1 LNVFRGDLGLDEG
14 IPRNVYSLDTDAL
27 TQVTGGDTG
36 VDSLVMGLGERAEIP
51 GGLGSVEFTELRR
64 FVSVDVHRDPTQLPV
79 AISAVFIMAGL
90 IMTLFVTRRRAWIKI
105 TPGKKSQ
112 ATLEFAVLARGEDPG
127 LQSGLDDVVEA
138 FSQSTKSRLSS

>member
-1 LNVFRGDLGLDEG
+1 
-14 IPRNVYSLDTDAL
+14 
-27 TQVTGGDTG
+27 
-36 VDSLVMGLGERAEIP
+36 
-51 GGLGSVEFTELRR
+51 VEFTELRR

-105 TPGKKSQ
+105 TPGKKSH

-127 LQSGLDDVVEA
+127 LQIGLDDLVEA
-138 FSQSTKSRLSS
+138 FSQSVKSRLIS